1 MTESGPLRDQK
12 ARHQEAVPVTA
23 AERGLLL
30 LCCGLGQRNVYPLT
44 MAQFRELSR
53 RAAGTG
59 IGSRDPDA
67 AVTEADLLRLHY
79 SPAMAQRIVELL
91 DREDLLQRYLAEGQR
106 QGFFPLTR
114 ISPGYPEPLL
124 QKKGVSRPPLFFCAG
139 DAAALQGPY
148 VGLAGSRDAGRAA
161 LDFAAQVGFQAAR
174 EGMTLVTGAAEGAD
188 RAAMNACLQA
198 GGRAVAFVPDDLRR
212 RAALAGKRC
221 LLLSEGGYDL
231 PFSTQR
237 AMMRNGYIH
246 MMGEITLIAQTGY
259 RKGGT
264 WNGALEN
271 LRRGWSRVYIFD
283 DGSAGAAA
291 LIQQG
296 AEPLTALDTLSGL
309 T

>member
-1 MTESGPLRDQK
+1 M
-12 ARHQEAVPVTA
+12 TA

-30 LCCGLGQRNVYPLT
+30 LCCGLGQKNAYPLT

-53 RAAGTG
+53 RTSAAGLG
-59 IGSRDPDA
+59 NQNPDDP
-67 AVTEADLLRLHY
+67 VMTNDLLRLGY
-79 SPAMAQRIVELL
+79 SPAMAERIVELL
-91 DREDLLQRYLAEGQR
+91 DREDLLDQYLETGR
-106 QGFFPLTR
+106 QKGFFPLTR
-114 ISPGYPEPLL
+114 ISKGYPEPLL
-124 QKKGVSRPPLFFCAG
+124 AKKGVSRPPLFFCAG
-139 DAAALQGPY
+139 DLRALRGPY
-148 VGLAGSRDAGRAA
+148 VGLAGSRDASPAA
-161 LDFAAQVGFQAAR
+161 LEFAARAGYLAAR

-198 GGRAVAFVPDDLRR
+198 GGRTVAFVPDDLRR
-212 RAALAGKRC
+212 RAALAAPRC

-246 MMGEITLIAQTGY
+246 MMGEKTLIAQTGY

-271 LRRGWSRVYIFD
+271 LRRGWSRVYILD

-296 AEPLTALDTLSGL
+296 AEPVKELSSL
-309 T
+309 AELP